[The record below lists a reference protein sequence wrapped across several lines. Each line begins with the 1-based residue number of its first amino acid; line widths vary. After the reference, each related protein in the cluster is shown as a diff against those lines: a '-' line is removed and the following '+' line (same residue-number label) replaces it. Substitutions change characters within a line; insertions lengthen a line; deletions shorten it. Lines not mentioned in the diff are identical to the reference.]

1 MKLINRILLGTGCL
15 VLLLISWLIG
25 MHSKSTVD
33 IQLEL
38 MEQAARLTS
47 DGIYIQAEPLLE
59 EAAGY
64 NTKYTPLAESE
75 LKKVYL
81 SLINQRG
88 YLRKYQALLEK
99 QMNRKDADYSVYEEA
114 SLHYLSI
121 NSVPEALNTLKE
133 GISKTGSETL
143 RSIYESNRYII
154 ETGHEV
160 YDDAASIFDSTVQ
173 VCADGA
179 WGIADSSGVLIIPC
193 MYEQIST
200 FNNNRAIAK
209 KDGEIFAIDAANNRI
224 AKLHEPALAFGNFS
238 MDRISLLIGDS
249 WFRANGEF
257 TIGNAAFEYIGM
269 YSDGYAAAK
278 TGGKWG
284 VIDLAYNWLVPAEYD
299 GIIQDEL
306 GRCCY
311 GGAVFVRDGAS
322 VRLLVNGQSAGDAYD
337 DACPFAG
344 GGSADSYAAVMKDGL
359 WGFIDTRA
367 NVVIDF
373 QFEDALS
380 FGQHL
385 AAVKLGDLWGYISVD
400 GNIAIDPV
408 YYEAKSFS
416 NGSAPVLTSRGWQ
429 FITLLEYKAGSSG
442 LFS

>member
-1 MKLINRILLGTGCL
+1 LKLINRILLGASCL
-15 VLLLISWLIG
+15 ALLLISWFVG
-25 MHSKSTVD
+25 MHAKSTVD
-33 IQLEL
+33 LQLEL
-38 MEQAARLTS
+38 MEQAARFTN
-47 DGIYIQAEPLLE
+47 DGVYIRAEPLLE

-64 NTKYTPLAESE
+64 NTKYTPMVETE

-81 SLINQRG
+81 SLIDKRG

-99 QMNRKDADYSVYEEA
+99 QMNRKDADYSVFEEA

-121 NSVPEALNTLKE
+121 NSFSEALNTLKA
-133 GISKTGSETL
+133 GISKTGSAAL
-143 RSIYESNRYII
+143 VSIYESNRYII

-160 YDDAASIFDSTVQ
+160 YDDVAAIFESTVQ

-179 WGIADSSGVLIIPC
+179 WGVADSSGALIIPC

-200 FNNNRAIAK
+200 FSNGRAIVK
-209 KDGEIFAIDAANNRI
+209 KDGEIFAIDSANNRI
-224 AKLHEPALAFGNFS
+224 AKLHEPAQTFGNYS
-238 MDRISLLIGDS
+238 MDRIPVLIGDS
-249 WFRANGEF
+249 WYRANGEF

-269 YSDGYAAAK
+269 YSGGYAAAK
-278 TGGKWG
+278 ADGKWG
-284 VIDLAYNWLVPAEYD
+284 VIDLAYNWLVPAEYED
-299 GIIQDEL
+299 IIRDEL
-306 GRCCY
+306 GQCCY

-322 VRLLVNGQSAGDAYD
+322 VKLLVNGQPTGDAFD
-337 DACPFAG
+337 DARPFS
-344 GGSADSYAAVMKDGL
+344 GSSSEDNYAAVMKGGL

-373 QFEDALS
+373 QFDDALS

-385 AAVKLGDLWGYISVD
+385 AAVKHDDLWGYISVNGD
-400 GNIAIDPV
+400 FVIDPL